1 MKGFTLIEMIIVLA
15 IISIIGS
22 ISVVTFNTMRRVG
35 DVKHAVY
42 VFVDALKEAKNKA
55 KMMEGNTSWGVN
67 VTSTEVSVFSGLSYT
82 TNLNEKKYD
91 IPDNLTIDGP
101 IEIVFSKFSGLPSVF
116 GTTTFSND
124 FGLGTVSVSNLGIIN
139 YIVETIVSSS
149 SPVLSYPVP
158 MTKWNLNEGS
168 GCTVSDLYGG
178 NNGILGNNCPTI
190 SPLWVLGQNGNA
202 LQFNGFS
209 NNILVNNSS
218 NLNFST
224 SMSVSAWIKWN
235 INPSTGLA
243 YATIV
248 NKNGDSQYRLQHN
261 GTNSKFEFGIK
272 TNTGGTYVTSLIS
285 PVIGVWYHLV
295 GTWDG
300 NLIKLYVDS
309 VLQQTGTRGGSIPG
323 SSVPVKIGSSSSDA
337 RWFNGIIDEVCLWD
351 KALSQEEV
359 NQIYLLNQ

>member
-1 MKGFTLIEMIIVLA
+1 M
-15 IISIIGS
+15 
-22 ISVVTFNTMRRVG
+22 
-35 DVKHAVY
+35 
-42 VFVDALKEAKNKA
+42 
-55 KMMEGNTSWGVN
+55 
-67 VTSTEVSVFSGLSYT
+67 
-82 TNLNEKKYD
+82 
-91 IPDNLTIDGP
+91 
-101 IEIVFSKFSGLPSVF
+101 
-116 GTTTFSND
+116 
-124 FGLGTVSVSNLGIIN
+124 
-139 YIVETIVSSS
+139 
-149 SPVLSYPVP
+149 
-158 MTKWNLNEGS
+158 
-168 GCTVSDLYGG
+168 
-178 NNGILGNNCPTI
+178 LGNNCPTN
-190 SPLWVLGQNGNA
+190 SPLWVLGKISNA